1 MIISGGFSLTGGAVF
16 AIERAPDAPTIG
28 VATANGSTAA
38 TVTFTAPTFNGG
50 RTITT
55 YTATSSPGSI
65 TGTLSQAGSGTI
77 DVSGLTTGVSYT
89 FTVTATNELG
99 TSSPS
104 SASNSITPAQS
115 IVSNQIA
122 TDKYNTYVIN
132 TNLSIA
138 YGWGTNEGS
147 PTVPGTVGDN
157 TTITRSTPATIGVS
171 FLSIMGGHYFTH
183 AIKSNGSL
191 WSWGRDQGWGVL
203 GLTISDTT
211 ITRSSP
217 TQIGSSTNWIRLVQ
231 KAGNQSQMAGAINDL
246 GQLYAWGQTTYGTF
260 GDGIASAARSSPT
273 QIPGSWV
280 QASIGSVFAIGIKTD
295 GTLWSW
301 GINTLGGTVGD
312 NTTITRLSPVQI
324 AGSWIAIAGG
334 DYFALGIKSDNTLW
348 SWGYNFFGQLGANIP
363 GGNTNNR
370 SSPVQIGSNSNWT
383 KVAAGADAAMAY
395 NSSNQLFVWGRNEA
409 GATALYRVGDGTSI
423 NRSSPV
429 QIGTTW
435 G

>member
-1 MIISGGFSLTGGAVF
+1 
-16 AIERAPDAPTIG
+16 
-28 VATANGSTAA
+28 
-38 TVTFTAPTFNGG
+38 
-50 RTITT
+50 
-55 YTATSSPGSI
+55 
-65 TGTLSQAGSGTI
+65 
-77 DVSGLTTGVSYT
+77 
-89 FTVTATNELG
+89 
-99 TSSPS
+99 
-104 SASNSITPAQS
+104 
-115 IVSNQIA
+115 
-122 TDKYNTYVIN
+122 
-132 TNLSIA
+132 
-138 YGWGTNEGS
+138 
-147 PTVPGTVGDN
+147 VPGTVGDN

-301 GINTLGGTVGD
+301 GGYVGDNTGISRSSPVQILAGRTFTTTAITGSAGKLALESNGSLWSWGINTLGGTVGD